1 MNTNTRTHARAAG
14 RTFLLAVLAVSVI
27 LVPACAEPARDLPE
41 GLYAEIA
48 TSRGDIL
55 IRLHPDRAPLTVM
68 SFVGLAEG
76 TVDNEHAPGRPFYD
90 GLTFHRVEP
99 GFVIQGGDPRGDG
112 TGGPGYRF
120 PTETHPE
127 LLHDRPGVVAM
138 ANSGPDTNG
147 SQFYITMGATPH
159 LDGGY
164 NVFGE
169 VVDGMD
175 VVTRIEPGDRMREVR
190 ILRSGDAAA
199 AYAAS
204 TERFTELIGQIEEER
219 AAARRMARDESLSEL
234 RDRYPTMQEDDTGLL
249 LAVLREGTGEP
260 PQRGQAVELHVV
272 WSLPDGTQ
280 LDSTRDRDTPHEF
293 VYLRDR
299 LIPGLETA
307 VGTMRV
313 GERTVAVVPPELWSS
328 GRPPMIPADSYV
340 VFDIERLR

>member
-1 MNTNTRTHARAAG
+1 MNASNRTPIRAAE
-14 RTFLLAVLAVSVI
+14 RTVLLAILSVVGM
-27 LVPACAEPARDLPE
+27 LTPACGAPSRDLPD
-41 GLYAEIA
+41 GLYAEIV

-55 IRLHPDRAPLTVM
+55 IRLHPERAPLTVM
-68 SFVGLAEG
+68 NFVGLAEG
-76 TVDNEHAPGRPFYD
+76 AIDNDHAQGRPFYD

-147 SQFYITMGATPH
+147 SQFYITMGPTPH

-169 VVDGMD
+169 VLEGMD

-190 ILRSGDAAA
+190 ILRSGHAAVG
-199 AYAAS
+199 YAAS
-204 TERFTELIGQIEEER
+204 TERFRELLGQIEEAR
-219 AAARRMARDESLSEL
+219 AEAHRIAREESLRDL

-249 LAVLREGTGEP
+249 LARVREGSGEP
-260 PQRGQAVELHVV
+260 PQRGQEIELHIV

-313 GERTVAVVPPELWSS
+313 GERTVVVIPPEVWSS
-328 GRPPMIPADSYV
+328 GRPPMVPADSYV